1 MNRVRP
7 AHGPNVSA
15 RPFLDNI
22 ASPMLV
28 VEMSLRITAAV
39 LPPDRLPLH
48 PCHDG
53 MLIAAYSYYANTMV
67 DARRKWTTLVEKFR
81 RLLRFRRAL
90 DRLSID
96 GIQDPNELVDLDPD
110 VL

>member
-1 MNRVRP
+1 
-7 AHGPNVSA
+7 
-15 RPFLDNI
+15 
-22 ASPMLV
+22 MLA
-28 VEMSLRITAAV
+28 VEMLLRIMAAV
-39 LPPDRLPLH
+39 LPPDWLPLH

-53 MLIAAYSYYANTMV
+53 MLIAVYSYYANTMV
-67 DARRKWTTLVEKFR
+67 DARRKWTTLVEKYR
-81 RLLRFRRAL
+81 RLLRFHRVL

>member
-1 MNRVRP
+1 
-7 AHGPNVSA
+7 
-15 RPFLDNI
+15 
-22 ASPMLV
+22 MLA

-39 LPPDRLPLH
+39 LPPDWLPLH

-67 DARRKWTTLVEKFR
+67 DARRKWTTLVEKYR
-81 RLLRFRRAL
+81 RLLWFRRAL

>member
-1 MNRVRP
+1 
-7 AHGPNVSA
+7 
-15 RPFLDNI
+15 
-22 ASPMLV
+22 MLV
-28 VEMSLRITAAV
+28 VEMSLWITAAV
-39 LPPDRLPLH
+39 LPPDWLPLH

-53 MLIAAYSYYANTMV
+53 MLITAYSYYANTMV

-81 RLLRFRRAL
+81 RLLQFRRVL
-90 DRLSID
+90 DQLSID

>member
-1 MNRVRP
+1 MNRVRL
-7 AHGPNVSA
+7 AHGLNVSA
-15 RPFLDNI
+15 RLFLDNI
-22 ASPMLV
+22 ASQMLV
-28 VEMSLRITAAV
+28 VEMSLQITAAV

-53 MLIAAYSYYANTMV
+53 MLIVAYSYYANTMV
-67 DARRKWTTLVEKFR
+67 DARKWTTLVEKFR
-81 RLLRFRRAL
+81 RLLQFCRAL
-90 DRLSID
+90 DWLSID